1 MHGASRLLAAT
12 TFVLALSVAHGARA
26 DDLAE
31 ARADYDA
38 GAAAYDRKDYRT
50 AADRFARAD
59 ERVPN
64 GRALQLAMAAAL
76 LASDAPLA
84 MNLVERAES
93 RAGEREIADLS
104 RKLRARFGR
113 AAGRIRFV
121 CMQTCTAEVDGAA
134 VDANRSRWV
143 APGTHSVVLRTEGS
157 QVQREVAVGAREIVS
172 VTIDDAMPGESAS
185 TRTSEPEPVE
195 SAEEAPRSPG
205 VEPQRDRGLPPFVF
219 WSTVVLGGVA
229 AGTATA
235 LTIDV
240 ANRHADFVEA
250 PSAQGSREGE
260 AAQTRARV
268 MWGVTGVLAV
278 AAVVVGLNTDFAG
291 SSGTAL
297 RLDVGPGGVHVAGR
311 FR

>member
-1 MHGASRLLAAT
+1 MNGATRSLAAT
-12 TFVLALSVAHGARA
+12 TLVLALLFAKGARA

-38 GAAAYDRKDYRT
+38 GAAAYDRKDYRS
-50 AADRFARAD
+50 AAERFARAD

-64 GRALQLAMAAAL
+64 GRALQLAMASAL

-84 MNLVERAES
+84 MNLVERAEA

-104 RKLRARFGR
+104 RRLRARFAR
-113 AAGRIRFV
+113 AVGRIRFV
-121 CMQTCTAEVDGAA
+121 CMQTCEAEVDGEP

-143 APGTHSVVLRTEGS
+143 APGPHVVVLRTEAS
-157 QVQREVAVGAREIVS
+157 RIEREVVVAAKEIVG
-172 VTIDDAMPGESAS
+172 VTIDDAMPGESAA
-185 TRTSEPEPVE
+185 TRTSEAAEPPEVATP
-195 SAEEAPRSPG
+195 SPKS
-205 VEPQRDRGLPPFVF
+205 DRGLPRFVF
-219 WSTVVLGGVA
+219 WSTLGLTAVA

-240 ANRHADFVEA
+240 ANRHAEFEAA
-250 PSAQGSREGE
+250 PSAQGSRDGE

-268 MWGVTGVLAV
+268 VWGVAGVLAI
-278 AAVVVGLNTDFAG
+278 ASVVIGLQTDFAG
-291 SSGTAL
+291 PSGTAL
-297 RLDVGPGGVHVAGR
+297 RLDVGPGGVLVAGR

>member
-1 MHGASRLLAAT
+1 LAAN
-12 TFVLALSVAHGARA
+12 TFVLALFVAEDAHA

-93 RAGEREIADLS
+93 RSGEREISDLS
-104 RKLRARFGR
+104 RRLRARFGR

-121 CMQTCTAEVDGAA
+121 CMQTCQAEVDGTA

-143 APGTHSVVLRTEGS
+143 APGTHQVVLRTEAS
-157 QVQREVAVGAREIVS
+157 QVHREVVVAVREIVS
-172 VTIDDAMPGESAS
+172 VTIDDAMPGESAA
-185 TRTSEPEPVE
+185 TRTSDPEPVE
-195 SAEEAPRSPG
+195 SAPPSSTP
-205 VEPQRDRGLPPFVF
+205 EPQRGRGLPPFVF
-219 WSTVVLGGVA
+219 WSSVA
-229 AGTATA
+229 LTAVATGTATA

-240 ANRHADFVEA
+240 ANRHADFLDA
-250 PSAQGSREGE
+250 PSAQGSRDGE
-260 AAQTRARV
+260 AAQTRARIV
-268 MWGVTGVLAV
+268 WGAAGVFAI

-291 SSGTAL
+291 PSGTAL